1 MDDELTFE
9 LISRHFAASVRV
21 NGFEIASSLDGR
33 PKVARVNV
41 KPYLSH
47 GENKLSVL
55 VEPLA
60 VPPDSEEP
68 PWFEHKFRRGVP
80 DSGSDVGDIV
90 AGGQVDPAIVKL
102 PPGTL
107 SSVLEHRMQMACIK
121 EPTRWEHDKAVPW
134 TQDKVPEALELVRAL
149 RSAIQ
154 GRSLKIL
161 LQHCAL
167 AITEV
172 ASATKRDRMDVE
184 GELAELWGEVLSDA
198 SVTAID
204 DPITFEPT
212 LGGRVVHLRGPRG
225 YSPIRAQNGTGLFGL
240 GLSVAIVD
248 GVVRIVR

>member
-1 MDDELTFE
+1 MDADLTFE
-9 LISRHFAASVRV
+9 LVSRHMAASVRV

-33 PKVARVNV
+33 PKVARVDV
-41 KPYLSH
+41 KPYLQQ
-47 GENKLSVL
+47 GENTLIVL
-55 VEPLA
+55 VEPLK
-60 VPPDSEEP
+60 VPPDLDET
-68 PWFEHKFRRGVP
+68 PWFEHKLRRGVP
-80 DSGSDVGDIV
+80 DSGSDVADIV
-90 AGGQVDPAIVKL
+90 AGGQVDPSVVKL
-102 PPGTL
+102 KPGEL
-107 SSVLEHRMQMACIK
+107 NQVLHHRVHPGFIK

-134 TQDKVPEALELVRAL
+134 TQDKVGEALELVRGV

-154 GRSLKIL
+154 GRSLKML

-172 ASATKRDRMDVE
+172 ASATKRDRMAVE